1 METDCIDPDNNG
13 LTVQTAEIAEYKW
26 FDADDILTMKPNIET
41 YDFIIE
47 ILERIL

>member
-13 LTVQTAEIAEYKW
+13 LTVQTTEITEYKW